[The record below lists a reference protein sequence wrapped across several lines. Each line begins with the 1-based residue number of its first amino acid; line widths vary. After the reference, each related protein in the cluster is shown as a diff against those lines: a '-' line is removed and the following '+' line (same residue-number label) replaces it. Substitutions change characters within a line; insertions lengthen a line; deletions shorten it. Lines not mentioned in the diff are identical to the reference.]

1 MHKIKV
7 GDIIRARS
15 IRAVHSSEVFI
26 PAEKRTTHLQFRRYA
41 ACPVCNLH
49 LRDFVKRHGELVA
62 QGIQE
67 VVVFYSSSNVLR
79 AHLPEA
85 PFALIADPERLLYQ
99 EFGVETSTTS
109 LTHPASWLPAIR
121 GVLNSGP
128 KLPERDE
135 SVLGLPAD
143 FLIGSDGNVLALKYG
158 VHAYDQWSFNEV
170 VDLANSF
177 GRPCAVGLP
186 G

>member
-1 MHKIKV
+1 M
-7 GDIIRARS
+7 
-15 IRAVHSSEVFI
+15 RAVHPSEVFI

-41 ACPVCNLH
+41 ACPICNLH

-67 VVVFYSSSNVLR
+67 VVVFYSSPDVLR
-79 AHLPEA
+79 AHLPET
-85 PFALIADPERLLYQ
+85 PFALVADPERLLYE
-99 EFGVETSTTS
+99 EFGIETSTTS
-109 LTHPASWLPAIR
+109 LAHPSSWLPAIR

-128 KLPERDE
+128 KLPERGE

-158 VHAYDQWSFNEV
+158 VHAYDQWSLDEV

-177 GRPCAVGLP
+177 GHPYTTAKSG
-186 G
+186 